1 MSIADLLDYSLK
13 EVPQQSEIRTE
24 TVEPNN
30 ATTDAS
36 KVFKFTIRNVGFL
49 EGTSMLTFKL
59 KNRVAASGG
68 NDLGR
73 NDSLRLNLWSGAL
86 SCIKNAHLRIG
97 DYEVQNAQDVDRIS
111 ALLNMNK
118 SVLQRRN
125 VLGHYLGNSMEL
137 KTLDVADPTRYGLV
151 NNLISGRGQIVLEN
165 KNSGVDFGNFDD
177 GDTAAVNSLAVN
189 SDKTLNEKY
198 GIPLSMIF
206 PCLKGRSLPLFLFT
220 DYNIQLE
227 FEFNF
232 SDKYCYDIK
241 NVPSN
246 TGTMAGTVLPYKPND
261 PQAAATPESGSP
273 YSAGIE
279 TVGINDCE
287 LVVDYM
293 LPPSSVVNN
302 FIEQTTK
309 QGGYRFEFP
318 EIAVVKKKLNAV
330 GASKEVQ
337 EVEHRLGQT
346 GKEVHNVVMAKR
358 FVDYKKREGS
368 IITRNG
374 QFNQSAQ
381 DATIYNVN
389 CENISLGAL
398 VVSATYVPAGTD
410 RFVIAVDVVN
420 QKITLNQNT
429 ASGTTGGAAQSIK
442 FVNPNSMGLARKVLQ
457 HNAIHGIDEEE
468 YNVEVNGLDLYP
480 NFVMNNASQY
490 NNMSMVMNE
499 DLVLPRPMYYTDVN
513 AQRQRLVPMDDGLLG
528 QYKPLGADMSNGN
541 GGVVGGGTT
550 IMSGSPLIWK
560 YKRKP
565 RINGSGDGSISANNV
580 NGKAPDFRGEMDVDY
595 YITHSRVVTV
605 KKLPKGTSVMV
616 SS

>member
-30 ATTDAS
+30 STTDSS

-59 KNRVAASGG
+59 KNRVAAGG
-68 NDLGR
+68 GAALGR

-137 KTLDVADPTRYGLV
+137 KTLKVADADRYGLAA
-151 NNLISGRGQIVLEN
+151 NLISGRGQIVLEN
-165 KNSGVDFGNFDD
+165 LNSGVDFGNFDD
-177 GDTAAVNSLAVN
+177 GAGAVVNSLAIN
-189 SDKTLNEKY
+189 SDKSLNEKY

-232 SDKYCYDIK
+232 ADKYCYDIK
-241 NVPSN
+241 NIPAN
-246 TGTMAGTVLPYKPND
+246 TGTMAGTALPYKPAD
-261 PQAAATPESGSP
+261 PAAVAESGSP
-273 YSAGIE
+273 FSAGIE

-330 GASKEVQ
+330 GASKEIQ

-358 FVDYKKREGS
+358 FVDYKNREGS

-381 DATIYNVN
+381 DNLIYNVN
-389 CENISLGAL
+389 CENIALGAL
-398 VVSATYVPAGTD
+398 VVSDTYVPVASPLY
-410 RFVIAVDVVN
+410 VVAVDVVN
-420 QKITLNQNT
+420 QKITLNANT
-429 ASGTTGGAAQSIK
+429 ASATTGGAAQSIR
-442 FVNPNSMGLARKVLQ
+442 FINPNSMGLARKILQ
-457 HNAIHGIDEEE
+457 HNAMHGIDEEE

-480 NFVMNNASQY
+480 QFVSNNASHY

-528 QYKPLGADMSNGN
+528 QYKPLGADMTNGN
-541 GGVVGGGTT
+541 GGVVGNGTT

-565 RINGSGDGSISANNV
+565 RINGSGDGSILANNV
-580 NGKAPDFRGEMDVDY
+580 NGKSPDFRGEMDVDY

>member
-59 KNRVAASGG
+59 KNRVGASGAQ
-68 NDLGR
+68 DLGR
-73 NDSLRLNLWSGAL
+73 NDMLRLNLWSGAL

-137 KTLDVADPTRYGLV
+137 KTLDVADATRYGAAA
-151 NNLISGRGQIVLEN
+151 NLISGRGQIVLEN
-165 KNSGVDFGNFDD
+165 DNSGVDFGNFDD
-177 GDTAAVNSLAVN
+177 ADGAKVNSLAIN
-189 SDKTLNEKY
+189 SDKSINEKY

-232 SDKYCYDIK
+232 ADKYCYDLK
-241 NVPSN
+241 NKPTMTGVP
-246 TGTMAGTVLPYKPND
+246 TVALPYSPTD
-261 PQAAATPESGSP
+261 PATTAESGSP

-279 TVGINDCE
+279 TVGINECE

-309 QGGYRFEFP
+309 AGGYRFEFP

-330 GASKEVQ
+330 GQSKEIQ

-358 FVDYKKREGS
+358 FVDYNKREGS
-368 IITRNG
+368 IVTRTG

-398 VVSATYVPAGTD
+398 VVSATYAPAGTPRYVTSID
-410 RFVIAVDVVN
+410 IVN
-420 QKITLNQNT
+420 QKIVLNSNT

-442 FVNPNSMGLARKVLQ
+442 FVNPNYMGLARKILQ

-480 NFVMNNASQY
+480 QFVHNNASHY

-528 QYKPLGADMSNGN
+528 QYKPLGADMTNGN
-541 GGVVGGGTT
+541 GGVVGSGTT
-550 IMSGSPLIWK
+550 IMSGSPLIFK

-565 RINGSGDGSISANNV
+565 RINGSGDGSIQANNLK
-580 NGKAPDFRGEMDVDY
+580 GKAPDFRGEMDIDY
-595 YITHSRVVTV
+595 YITHSRVCTI